1 MIFWKGIN
9 MQVTVNLQSNYSYIP
24 MVLLFLAALVLIV
37 LLILWAAKEKRRPK
51 ETKKTPQP
59 EPVNPR
65 SRAMELKRRYDRK
78 LAQLE
83 ADCEK
88 GAISERKAYQK
99 LSALVRSFAHEMTG
113 IKVSNYTLQELRQ
126 AGMPQLTALIE
137 ECYVPEFAPGNEGQ
151 AKEAIKKARKVI
163 AEWI

>member
-1 MIFWKGIN
+1 

-24 MVLLFLAALVLIV
+24 MLLLFLAAFVLIV
-37 LLILWAAKEKRRPK
+37 LLIIWAAKEKRRPK
-51 ETKKTPQP
+51 EPEKIPQP
-59 EPVNPR
+59 QPVNPR
-65 SRAMELKRRYDRK
+65 SRAMELKRKYDRK

-83 ADCEK
+83 ADYEK
-88 GAISERKAYQK
+88 GAVSERKAYQK

-113 IKVSNYTLQELRQ
+113 IKVSNYTLSELKQ

-137 ECYVPEFAPGNEGQ
+137 ECYVPEFAPGNEGRAQ
-151 AKEAIKKARKVI
+151 EAMKKARKVI

>member
-1 MIFWKGIN
+1 
-9 MQVTVNLQSNYSYIP
+9 MQVTVNLQSNYSYIS
-24 MVLLFLAALVLIV
+24 MVLLFLGALVLIV
-37 LLILWAAKEKRRPK
+37 LLIIWAAKEKRQPK
-51 ETKKTPQP
+51 KTKKEPLP
-59 EPVNPR
+59 APVNPR
-65 SRAMELKRRYDRK
+65 SRAMELKRTYDRK

-83 ADCEK
+83 EDCEK
-88 GAISERKAYQK
+88 GAVSERKAYQK

-113 IKVSNYTLQELRQ
+113 VRVSNYTLQELRQ
-126 AGMPQLTALIE
+126 AGMPQLTTLIE